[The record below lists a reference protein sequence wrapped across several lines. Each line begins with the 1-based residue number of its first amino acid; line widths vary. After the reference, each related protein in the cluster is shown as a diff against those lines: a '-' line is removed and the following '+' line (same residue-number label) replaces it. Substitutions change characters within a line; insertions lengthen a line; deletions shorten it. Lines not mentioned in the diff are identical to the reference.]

1 MLKIIIDYDDVLNDC
16 NQAAVDRLNEEK
28 GTRVFLSDIHVWG
41 EVGTLLDERL
51 RYFKDPDFIRQI
63 PLKKGAQDFV
73 KQLTKDHEVFIATS
87 VHPDCAGVR
96 VNEIIHKFPCID
108 PANILIGQRKDL
120 LTADVLLDDA
130 LHNVLSSPV
139 RYPFLFKRPWN
150 EKATGLPKISS
161 YDEFLKI
168 ISLLDQHKK
177 PLRKNIFILVGPS
190 ASGKSSLVTEL
201 LKKDSTL
208 CQTVSYTTR
217 LPRHKGESY
226 HFITEEDFFKKKQEG
241 FFAEVTKYKGAY
253 YGTAWD
259 ELEMFLTGKQMFLTG
274 KRLLSILDIN
284 GALHIKNR
292 YPDDTSLLYI
302 DRPKEYC
309 IRSILQRKLPLD
321 ITVSRIAGLDEERK
335 NKNFC
340 NYIIPNEG
348 ELDKTVNMILQIMEE
363 KE

>member
-16 NQAAVDRLNEEK
+16 NQAAVDRLNKEK
-28 GTRVFLSDIHVWG
+28 RTRFFLSDIHDWG
-41 EVGTLLDERL
+41 KTGTLLDERIK
-51 RYFKDPDFIRQI
+51 YFKDPAFMEKI
-63 PLKKGAQDFV
+63 PLKKRAQNFV
-73 KQLTKDHEVFIATS
+73 KQLTKNHEVFIATS
-87 VHPDCAGVR
+87 IHPDCAGVR
-96 VNEIIHKFPCID
+96 VNEIIQKFPSID

-150 EKATGLPKISS
+150 EKVTGIPKISS

-168 ISLLDQHKK
+168 ISLLDQHNR

-190 ASGKSSLVTEL
+190 ASGKSSLVSEL
-201 LKKDSTL
+201 LKKESTV
-208 CQTVSYTTR
+208 CQTISYTTR

-226 HFITEEDFFKKKQEG
+226 HFITEEEFFKKEKEG
-241 FFAEVTKYKGAY
+241 FFAEVTRYKGAY

-259 ELEMFLTGKQMFLTG
+259 ELEVFRTGKQ
-274 KRLLSILDIN
+274 LLSILDIN
-284 GALHIKNR
+284 GALRIKKR

-302 DRPKEYC
+302 DRPKEDC

-321 ITVSRIAGLDEERK
+321 ITVSRIAGLEEEQK

-340 NYIIPNEG
+340 DYIIPNDG
-348 ELDKTVNMILQIMEE
+348 ELAKTVNTILQIMEE